1 MTDSIPI
8 GEPQSAIRDL
18 VDDLKS
24 LLASVTTGFGFN
36 LRTLANLF
44 TFVAVLCVLYGVAT
58 VTLGVIR
65 GYEFWYYDLG
75 LYFIAAGVPTSMA
88 GRRIRRD
95 NA

>member
-36 LRTLANLF
+36 LRTL
-44 TFVAVLCVLYGVAT
+44 
-58 VTLGVIR
+58 TLGVIR

-88 GRRIRRD
+88 GHQIRRD